1 GLAPAAIVES
11 RRDPYDA
18 LALRQ
23 INHSKKTR
31 PISPAIVAA
40 RKTKG
45 SVPKENEDPNFVKNS
60 YQAIVM
66 ARDSLKQREEAT
78 KIQAEMQK
86 LDNEVSAM
94 KLKNEE
100 EKVVIQDL
108 KMALIKRKRKAE
120 KCRRL
125 AEAQSSYRTMLEKM
139 IRDTMHQSVMYKEQ
153 VRLNQ
158 AASNALMAR
167 LEAQRAIC

>member
-1 GLAPAAIVES
+1 
-11 RRDPYDA
+11 
-18 LALRQ
+18 
-23 INHSKKTR
+23 
-31 PISPAIVAA
+31 
-40 RKTKG
+40 
-45 SVPKENEDPNFVKNS
+45 
-60 YQAIVM
+60 M
-66 ARDSLKQREEAT
+66 
-78 KIQAEMQK
+78 QAEMDK
-86 LDNEVSAM
+86 LDNEVSEM

-108 KMALIKRKRKAE
+108 EMALIKRKRKAE

>member
-1 GLAPAAIVES
+1 MAFS
-11 RRDPYDA
+11 
-18 LALRQ
+18 
-23 INHSKKTR
+23 
-31 PISPAIVAA
+31 VAS

-45 SVPKENEDPNFVKNS
+45 NVLKENEDPNFVKNS

-78 KIQAEMQK
+78 KIQAEMDK
-86 LDNEVSAM
+86 LDNEVSEM

-108 KMALIKRKRKAE
+108 EMALIKRKRKAE

-139 IRDTMHQSVMYKEQ
+139 IRDTMHQ
-153 VRLNQ
+153 
-158 AASNALMAR
+158 
-167 LEAQRAIC
+167 